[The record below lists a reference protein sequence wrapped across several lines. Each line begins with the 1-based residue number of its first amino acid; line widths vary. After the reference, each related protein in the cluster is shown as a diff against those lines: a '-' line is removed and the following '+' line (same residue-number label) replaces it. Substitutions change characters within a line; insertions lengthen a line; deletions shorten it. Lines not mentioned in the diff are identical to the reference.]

1 MRRRVRR
8 YPEGEHRAEVVDLS
22 EDGRGIARID
32 GKVVFIADALP
43 AETVTFKY
51 VAAGKSYDEGQ
62 TLTVEVASPDRV
74 TPGCPHFGM
83 CGGCALQHLAPEAQ
97 VRFKQK
103 QLLDALARI
112 GKVVPDTVAPPITG
126 PVWGYRRRARMGA
139 KWVFNKSKVLVGF
152 RERRTHLL
160 AELTRCPVLDPR
172 VGEHLE
178 TLATALAKTSIADK
192 IPQIE
197 MAAAEHVCLSIR
209 VLEPP
214 SETDLQIFRDL
225 AADTGFELRL
235 QPGGLNT
242 ITPLLPP
249 ARLLDYSPDGSER
262 RLQFE
267 IADFIQVNGFISQRV
282 VNQAI
287 DWLAPQGGERVL
299 ELFCGLGNF
308 SLPLAARGVELT
320 AVEGDAGLVQRAR
333 DNARRNGMDV
343 RFEKADLF
351 KTGAEVDWLDG
362 HFDAVLLDPPRSGAE
377 AMMPL
382 IAAKQPAR
390 IVYVSCQP
398 GTLAR
403 DVGVLVHEYGYQLER
418 AGVMDMFP
426 HTAHVESM
434 ALLRRGS

>member
-1 MRRRVRR
+1 MRQ
-8 YPEGEHRAEVVDLS
+8 YPEGEHYADVIDLS

-43 AETVTFKY
+43 AERVVFKY
-51 VAAGKSYDEGQ
+51 VAAGKSFDEGQ
-62 TLTVEVASPDRV
+62 TLRVETASPDRV
-74 TPGCPHFGM
+74 APGCEHFGM

-103 QLLDALARI
+103 QLIDALARI
-112 GKVVPDTVAPPITG
+112 GKVTPEAIAEPITG

-139 KWVFNKSKVLVGF
+139 KWVFNKRTVLVGF
-152 RERRTHLL
+152 RERRTHFL
-160 AELTRCPVLDPR
+160 AELKRCPVLDVR
-172 VGEHLE
+172 VGEQLE
-178 TLATALAKTSIADK
+178 VLADALARTSIADK

-209 VLEPP
+209 VLEAPT
-214 SETDLQIFRDL
+214 EADLEVLRQL
-225 AADTGFELRL
+225 AIDTGFELRL
-235 QPGGLNT
+235 QPGGLST
-242 ITPLLPP
+242 ITALMPP
-249 ARLLDYSPDGSER
+249 ARVLDYSPDGSDR

-287 DWLAPQGGERVL
+287 AWLAPQSGERVL

-320 AVEGDAGLVQRAR
+320 AVEGDAGLIQRAR
-333 DNARRNGMDV
+333 QNAERNQMTI

-351 KTGAEVDWLDG
+351 KTGPEADWLAG
-362 HFDAVLLDPPRSGAE
+362 RFDAILLDPPRSGAE

-382 IAAKQPAR
+382 IATKKPSR
-390 IVYVSCQP
+390 VVYVSCQP

-403 DVGVLVHEYGYQLER
+403 DVGVLVHQHGYRLAL

-434 ALLRRGS
+434 ALLTRVAT

>member
-1 MRRRVRR
+1 MRRRARR
-8 YPEGEHRAEVVDLS
+8 VPEGEHRAEVVDLS

-51 VAAGKSYDEGQ
+51 LAAGKSFDEGQ
-62 TLTVEVASPDRV
+62 TLRVETPSPDRV
-74 TPGCPHFGM
+74 TPGCTHFGV
-83 CGGCALQHLAPEAQ
+83 CGGCALQHLSPEAQ

-103 QLLDALARI
+103 QLIEALARI
-112 GKVVPDTVAPPITG
+112 GKVTPTDIAAPVTG

-139 KWVFNKSKVLVGF
+139 KWVINKQKVLVGF

-160 AELTRCPVLDPR
+160 AELQRCPVLDAR
-172 VGEHLE
+172 VGEQLE
-178 TLATALAKTSIADK
+178 VLADALARTGIADK

-209 VLEPP
+209 VLETPT
-214 SETDLQIFRDL
+214 EDDL
-225 AADTGFELRL
+225 AVLRQLAEDTGFELRL
-235 QPGGLNT
+235 QPGGLST
-242 ITPLLPP
+242 ITPLNPP
-249 ARLLDYSPDGSER
+249 TRVLDYSPDGSER

-267 IADFIQVNGFISQRV
+267 IADFIQVNAFISQRV

-287 DWLAPQGGERVL
+287 DWLAPQPGERML

-308 SLPLAARGVELT
+308 SLPLAARGVDLT

-333 DNARRNGMDV
+333 DNAQRNNLAI

-351 KTGAEVDWLDG
+351 KAGAEADWLAGD
-362 HFDAVLLDPPRSGAE
+362 FDAVLLDPPRSGAE
-377 AMMPL
+377 VMVSL
-382 IAAKQPAR
+382 IAAKKPSR
-390 IVYVSCQP
+390 VVYVSCQP

-403 DVGVLVHEYGYQLER
+403 DAGALVHQHGYRLAR

-426 HTAHVESM
+426 HTAHIESM
-434 ALLRRGS
+434 ALFVREA